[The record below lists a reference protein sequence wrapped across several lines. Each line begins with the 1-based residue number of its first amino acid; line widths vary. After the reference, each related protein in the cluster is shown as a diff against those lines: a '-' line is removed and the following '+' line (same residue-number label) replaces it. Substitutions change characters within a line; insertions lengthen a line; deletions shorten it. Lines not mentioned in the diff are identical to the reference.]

1 MQRRSIGVK
10 YKLEPFTRGFSNELV
25 YIFEKT
31 IEKDISIG
39 LLVCLAA
46 DSPMLRLP
54 QVADH

>member
-10 YKLEPFTRGFSNELV
+10 YKLEPFTRGFSNEIV
-25 YIFEKT
+25 EKT